1 MTTFLDKLNLRPGE
15 QRLVVLVAAV
25 LFVVFNLIFVWPY
38 FGEFTVATRKLE
50 KARTDLD
57 NYQRKVNQTG
67 LYKARLLE
75 YEKDNPDVLPEDQ
88 AIQFQRTIQQ
98 QAAQSGVNV
107 TTFSRATTKTNNTFF
122 LEQVQTI
129 SVQTSETNLVDFLYN
144 LGAGSSLI
152 RVRELSLRPDQPRM
166 SLGGNVTL
174 VASYQKKVP
183 IKGAAAAPR
192 PEVTPPAVLPPPAT
206 PAKPT
211 AAKPMPGAKTTATNA
226 PVATLSLWAKV
237 KGWFGS
243 SSTGTATPASKAA
256 GPAATRGKASPT
268 NQAGSLPPRP
278 APGGPPRM
286 PPTRTPPAPP
296 TQP

>member
-1 MTTFLDKLNLRPGE
+1 MTSFLDKLNLRPGE

-38 FGEFTVATRKLE
+38 FGEWTVATHKLE
-50 KARTDLD
+50 KARTDLA

-67 LYKARLLE
+67 LYKARLQE

-107 TTFSRATTKTNNTFF
+107 NTFSRATTKTNNSFF

-129 SVQTSETNLVDFLYN
+129 SVQTSETNLVDFLFS

-166 SLGGNVTL
+166 SLGGSVTL
-174 VASYQKKVP
+174 VASYQKKPAV
-183 IKGAAAAPR
+183 KGAAAAAR
-192 PEVTPPAVLPPPAT
+192 PEVSAPPVTAPPAT
-206 PAKPT
+206 PAKPLT
-211 AAKPMPGAKTTATNA
+211 ATRPAATTNA
-226 PVATLSLWAKV
+226 PVASGSVWDKV

-243 SSTGTATPASKAA
+243 KPTGTNATANR
-256 GPAATRGKASPT
+256 PAAAPAAPGKSSPT
-268 NQAGSLPPRP
+268 NKPGNLPVRPTPGIPPRTP
-278 APGGPPRM
+278 PPRI
-286 PPTRTPPAPP
+286 PPAPP
-296 TQP
+296 S